1 MSDGDLGRVREH
13 HASGLEMDPGLAWRK
28 QLLGRLIV
36 GQTIAI
42 SVLTLM
48 ITLGWL
54 LMPGSGLLAL
64 VPLGVIT
71 ASVGLV
77 AYWLLR
83 RGQLDLATYVFLL
96 GTSVAITSNVVVR
109 GFEDVSGIY
118 YLWPILG
125 AVFLLGTWGGF
136 AVTVVSA
143 LLYLSLV
150 LLQSFGV
157 LTPPLPVDP
166 QMGAAFSVVSR
177 LLMFFLLAFLGW
189 LASQGLDR
197 ALRQSSHAAQ
207 GWKDLSE
214 TLEQR
219 VADRTRDLERRAVQ
233 LATAAEVGR
242 AAASMLELDRLL
254 DQVAELIKDRFGLYY
269 AALFLIDEIG
279 DYAVLEAGSGEAG
292 RVMKEAGHRL
302 AIGGRSMV
310 GRACSERQA
319 RVALDVGA
327 EPVRFDNPL
336 LPDTRSEMALPL
348 MVGARVLG
356 ALDVQSSA
364 AAAFSQ
370 SDIAVLQL
378 VADQVAVAV
387 DNALKFSEEAGL
399 LEATSPLYRISH
411 RMTAA
416 TTVGEV
422 SQAILS
428 TVRETEAD
436 GCAVAQFDRTPDG
449 EIKRIGLLDRW
460 ARRALPD
467 QSSAAM
473 SVELV
478 ELLPLSLVSRLTMV
492 DDVMRDDRIPE
503 GARAYLTELGVSALV
518 TIPLRVGSSGR
529 LQGFLAVDRQTP
541 GAFSPVSLRL
551 YETLAE
557 QAAVALERARLLDAS
572 QRQAWREHQIREVSD
587 RVASSFDLDQLVQT
601 TVEELGKMFRAAG
614 GYVEMA
620 PSAGTRPVAGEGLS
634 GNRREGE

>member
-1 MSDGDLGRVREH
+1 
-13 HASGLEMDPGLAWRK
+13 MDPGLAWRK
-28 QLLGRLIV
+28 QLLGRLIA

-42 SVLTLM
+42 SVLTFM

-54 LMPGSGLLAL
+54 FVPGSGLLAL
-64 VPLGVIT
+64 VPLGVIA
-71 ASVGLV
+71 ASVGLA

-83 RGQLDLATYVFLL
+83 RGQLNLATYVFLL
-96 GTSVAITSNVVVR
+96 GTSVAITSNVFVR

-125 AVFLLGTWGGF
+125 AVFLLGTRGGF
-136 AVTVVSA
+136 TVTVVSA
-143 LLYLSLV
+143 LLYLGLV
-150 LLQSFGV
+150 LLQSFGI

-166 QMGAAFSVVSR
+166 QTGVAFSVVSR

-189 LASQGLDR
+189 LASRGLDR
-197 ALRQSSHAAQ
+197 ALLQSSHAAQ
-207 GWKDLSE
+207 SWKDLSE

-242 AAASMLELDRLL
+242 AAASILELDRLFA
-254 DQVAELIKDRFGLYY
+254 QVVELIKERFGLYY
-269 AALFLIDEIG
+269 TALFLIDETG

-292 RVMKEAGHRL
+292 RAMKEAGHRL
-302 AIGGRSMV
+302 AVGGRSMV
-310 GRACSERQA
+310 GRACSEHQA

-327 EPVRFDNPL
+327 EPVRFDNPV

-348 MVGARVLG
+348 MVGDRVLG
-356 ALDVQSSA
+356 ALDVQSSV

-411 RMTAA
+411 RLAAA
-416 TTVGEV
+416 TTVDEV

-436 GCAVAQFDRTPDG
+436 GCGIAQFDRTADG
-449 EIKRIGLLDRW
+449 EIASMELLDRW
-460 ARRALPD
+460 TRQDLPRRLPAKL
-467 QSSAAM
+467 SAGPG
-473 SVELV
+473 
-478 ELLPLSLVSRLTMV
+478 ELLPLPLVSQLTV
-492 DDVMRDDRIPE
+492 VEDVMRDDRIPE
-503 GARAYLTELGVSALV
+503 ASRAHLAHLGMRALV
-518 TIPLRVGSSGR
+518 TVPLRVASSGR
-529 LQGFLAVDRQTP
+529 LQGFLVIDRQAP

-557 QAAVALERARLLDAS
+557 QAAVALERARLLEAS
-572 QRQAWREHQIREVSD
+572 QRQAWREHQIRDVGD
-587 RVASSFDLDQLVQT
+587 RVASSFDLDQLVRT
-601 TVEELGKMFRAAG
+601 TVEELGKMVGAAG
-614 GYVEMA
+614 GYVEMGPPASTHEQAATGA
-620 PSAGTRPVAGEGLS
+620 PDNG
-634 GNRREGE
+634 REGEVAT